1 MHGDRYS
8 VFRRYLRVSRAG
20 VRAVALGAIL
30 ALPVGEADA
39 ARGGQERIQG
49 FGPFSIGMPRDT
61 AKAANP
67 RAKEQDCGEIAS
79 DRQCVALKAA
89 VFEEPAVIF
98 AVLDEAGAKVERIVA
113 ELVPELTRRRGFR
126 CVRMAEKVFALLVV
140 VYGPDYKQSYDE
152 DRRPLPAVAW
162 DGQLE
167 GRLVFE
173 AKCKT
178 SDEGKPRI
186 TVIEYYPDG
195 VKPPPMAQ
203 EAPPAP
209 VAQATQV
216 PPGPSIDASAPPG
229 EDVAIA
235 PTVAQPAA
243 RSAETSE
250 LTLVPADGEAPVPL
264 SAPIGVVEQ
273 IAPGA
278 PDTSGATDANSA
290 LAALTRELKIA
301 RTTPELD
308 SAPVAPETPAAASAG
323 PEGDPA
329 AAPSTPT
336 PSPGAGSAAEPSQ
349 SPRQQS
355 PVAEGRGSPTVAVD
369 VSPPT
374 ADTAAAAPDTRD
386 LRPQGS
392 SVAAAPPERTAPAV
406 AETTPAVESRPT
418 PPVTEKS
425 DGGTGDPRRP
435 EPQST
440 EQAPATTVA
449 SLPPAQQTQTPP
461 VTDQGAAPTAARQTA
476 APAPAPKAPGTDQKP
491 AAVAALT
498 YRRPVPVVGPTVRPP
513 SYGDDDAYP
522 LPTDLEAPEPFMVP
536 EEEELFRQRREATG
550 TAAVASAAPTLT
562 AEVERRLAASP
573 PTASATPSPPPAV
586 ERKQLPDAAR
596 APISLFSKSPDTTSR
611 PASGEPPATARDV
624 VARPSAG
631 NAGGRTAVA
640 PVDRPAATAPT
651 QQSSVPQR
659 TEVAA
664 APADTPTP
672 RADSSS
678 AAVESGSVALPAS
691 DAEDQVLSRT
701 AFPDGWGNAELSDF
715 TPVDTGGWRRRAPV
729 PPAKPWRVRETSALE
744 TESDV

>member
-20 VRAVALGAIL
+20 VCALALGAIL

-49 FGPFSIGMPRDT
+49 FGPFSIGMPRDK

-98 AVLDEAGAKVERIVA
+98 AVLDETGAKVERIVA

-195 VKPPPMAQ
+195 VKPPPVAQ
-203 EAPPAP
+203 EAPSVPA
-209 VAQATQV
+209 AQATQV

-235 PTVAQPAA
+235 PTLAQPAA
-243 RSAETSE
+243 PSAESSE

-290 LAALTRELKIA
+290 LAALTRELRIA
-301 RTTPELD
+301 RTTPEPD
-308 SAPVAPETPAAASAG
+308 AAPVAPETPTAAGAG
-323 PEGDPA
+323 VAGAGAAGDPA

-336 PSPGAGSAAEPSQ
+336 PSPVADSAAGTLQAS
-349 SPRQQS
+349 SQQS
-355 PVAEGRGSPTVAVD
+355 AVAEGRGSPTVAVD
-369 VSPPT
+369 VSPP
-374 ADTAAAAPDTRD
+374 AVDPAAAAPDTRD
-386 LRPQGS
+386 LRPQGDA
-392 SVAAAPPERTAPAV
+392 VAAAPPERTAPAV
-406 AETTPAVESRPT
+406 
-418 PPVTEKS
+418 
-425 DGGTGDPRRP
+425 
-435 EPQST
+435 
-440 EQAPATTVA
+440 
-449 SLPPAQQTQTPP
+449 
-461 VTDQGAAPTAARQTA
+461 
-476 APAPAPKAPGTDQKP
+476 
-491 AAVAALT
+491 
-498 YRRPVPVVGPTVRPP
+498 
-513 SYGDDDAYP
+513 
-522 LPTDLEAPEPFMVP
+522 
-536 EEEELFRQRREATG
+536 
-550 TAAVASAAPTLT
+550 
-562 AEVERRLAASP
+562 
-573 PTASATPSPPPAV
+573 
-586 ERKQLPDAAR
+586 
-596 APISLFSKSPDTTSR
+596 
-611 PASGEPPATARDV
+611 
-624 VARPSAG
+624 
-631 NAGGRTAVA
+631 
-640 PVDRPAATAPT
+640 
-651 QQSSVPQR
+651 
-659 TEVAA
+659 
-664 APADTPTP
+664 
-672 RADSSS
+672 
-678 AAVESGSVALPAS
+678 
-691 DAEDQVLSRT
+691 
-701 AFPDGWGNAELSDF
+701 
-715 TPVDTGGWRRRAPV
+715 
-729 PPAKPWRVRETSALE
+729 
-744 TESDV
+744 